1 MDIQDI
7 KKFAKNKIEA
17 DDLTKQVRRQI
28 KETAWEKQN
37 LREGFSQTFKPLI
50 SQFEKP
56 DDPKKKNSFTQN
68 QEMLRNQLALTEG
81 LKENQKAIQG
91 LNQFKSLPEPLSVD
105 KLFSMDDEPKD
116 LMTFGEDEDE
126 EEVEAPKTKYPI
138 AKFDIKEFDKNLN
151 NKETQDTLKSNGYDY
166 LPSDYFYK
174 DIGELSA
181 LINNVNSDLEDYFED
196 LKNSAKFTKKE
207 GYSVAEP
214 KSKNPRFKTL
224 ENISNYNALSY
235 YSTNLEILHK
245 FKKQSGSGLFSSPQH
260 LLNRFELL
268 SGSLSA
274 GNNGVLPEFI
284 RIAHHLRDLGI
295 ITNNQLNKLLKGK
308 LRFL

>member
-1 MDIQDI
+1 MNYS
-7 KKFAKNKIEA
+7 KNKIEA

-37 LREGFSQTFKPLI
+37 LREGFSETFKPLI
-50 SQFEKP
+50 SPFEKP
-56 DDPKKKNSFTQN
+56 VDPKKKNIFTQN

-81 LKENQKAIQG
+81 LKDNQKAIQG
-91 LNQFKSLPEPLSVD
+91 LNQFKSLPEPISVD

-116 LMTFGEDEDE
+116 LMTFGEDDEPKDLMTFGEDEDE
-126 EEVEAPKTKYPI
+126 EEVETPKTKDPI

-151 NKETQDTLKSNGYDY
+151 NKETQDILKANGYDY

-181 LINNVNSDLEDYFED
+181 LINKVNSDLEDYFED

-214 KSKNPRFKTL
+214 KRKNPRFKTL
-224 ENISNYNALSY
+224 ENISNYNA
-235 YSTNLEILHK
+235 
-245 FKKQSGSGLFSSPQH
+245 
-260 LLNRFELL
+260 
-268 SGSLSA
+268 
-274 GNNGVLPEFI
+274 
-284 RIAHHLRDLGI
+284 
-295 ITNNQLNKLLKGK
+295 
-308 LRFL
+308 